1 MAQRAI
7 LKGRMSQ
14 EDIDVVHQM
23 LDAFNRGD
31 VPAVLGAFD
40 ENCELEEPA
49 EMPDRPALGFRG
61 HDGVRTWMA
70 NLRDVAGV
78 EFAPVS
84 FTPRG
89 DVLLCEW
96 AARGRGQASGV
107 PFEWATFAV
116 VQVRDGKILRAQG
129 FLSRAEA
136 DEAVGSRG

>member
-1 MAQRAI
+1 
-7 LKGRMSQ
+7 MSQ

-61 HDGVRTWMA
+61 HDGVRSWMA

-89 DVLLCEW
+89 DVLRCEW